1 MRHSVAWLALIVC
14 AATASAQTVRVSGTV
29 VDERQSPIQGALV
42 RITGSD
48 TILTTGASG
57 TFTFGVVAGRVIVS
71 VAAPAFEPRS
81 VSLELRGDTVITV
94 AMKARMAAL
103 DPMVVRP
110 TRIRIRGS
118 VVDAIT
124 GDPILFAVVS
134 VFPDGRTVE
143 ASNIGNFRIDTV
155 AAGPTVLVAEAVEHL
170 PVQVAFDARRDT
182 TVNFRLPIDS
192 VAVKMMARQA
202 ERLAKRSQSTP
213 LPIKQFGRDDIA
225 REARGTVGE
234 LVDRLNLASPGMRGR
249 NAQSADEACVFYDD
263 RKIAPGMMD
272 GLYPE
277 LIERVEIFQRGAM
290 IRIYSKRYVL
300 SLAGQDV
307 LRGIK
312 YIRAGMGVVCD

>member
-1 MRHSVAWLALIVC
+1 MRLGVACWASFLVS
-14 AATASAQTVRVSGTV
+14 ATASAQVVRVAGTV
-29 VDERQSPIQGALV
+29 IDDRQAPVQGALI

-48 TILTTGASG
+48 TILTTGSSG

-81 VSLELRGDTVITV
+81 VTLELRGDTVITV
-94 AMKARMAAL
+94 SLRARVAAL

-110 TRIRIRGS
+110 TRVRIRGS
-118 VVDAIT
+118 VVDALT

-155 AAGPTVLVAEAVEHL
+155 PAGPTVVVAEAVEHL
-170 PVQVAFDARRDT
+170 PVQIAFDARRDT
-182 TVNFRLPIDS
+182 TLHLRLPIDS
-192 VAVKMMARQA
+192 VAVKMMAQQSQ
-202 ERLAKRSQSTP
+202 RLAKRSQSTP

-234 LVDRLNLASPGMRGR
+234 LVDRLNLAPPGMRTRG
-249 NAQSADEACVFYDD
+249 AQSADAACVFYDD

-277 LIERVEIFQRGAM
+277 LIERVEIYQRGAM

-300 SLAGQDV
+300 SLAGQEL

-312 YIRAGMGVVCD
+312 YFRAGMGVVCD